1 MPMVYKKQIEAPL
14 GAFFRKN
21 YDWKASYRLRLALF
35 VAEVQIFHYLVDVAM
50 TLSAISHAQLQA
62 SGEVV
67 RVRVLEP
74 LEINLGIR
82 QLGSLLYGDDHD
94 LEWDLDVLSA

>member
-1 MPMVYKKQIEAPL
+1 MYCEQGRGMP
-14 GAFFRKN
+14 
-21 YDWKASYRLRLALF
+21 
-35 VAEVQIFHYLVDVAM
+35 IFTPSMTFPGKFDITM